1 MSLLSRR
8 HICSATHSAYN
19 INRRSAYSHNLI
31 IFIMHKIFLFALS
44 ASICLYLS
52 GCKAKDNDE
61 LGHHHHHTHQHKDH
75 GKGHNHD
82 HEAEHSHSDDIE
94 EDSHEEESDDEITL
108 NPSIAER
115 FGVETETVAAAPFA
129 DALKVSGEILPAP
142 TDAAVIVAPTAGI
155 LNFAP
160 SIDRGSK
167 VSAGAKIAQITASG
181 ISGGDQNLAARATLD
196 AAKRELDRLT
206 PLYKERLVTASD
218 YNAALRAYEE
228 AKAGYSTAAQSG
240 AITSPISGI
249 IVSIDAARGQY
260 VEVGTPIATVSSTAR
275 LTLRADVPQRYFN
288 RISGF
293 KDALVKLPYSDET
306 VMLGQLNGSRTSAGG
321 NVATSTPGYIPVY
334 FSFDNNGSFV
344 PGSNADVY
352 LQSASDNNVISVP
365 LGAIS
370 EQQGLYYVFI
380 RLDDECYRKVP
391 VKTGRNNCSRIEI
404 LSGLTPGDK
413 VVVKGTTTVR
423 IAESSGA
430 VPEGHSHNH

>member
-1 MSLLSRR
+1 
-8 HICSATHSAYN
+8 
-19 INRRSAYSHNLI
+19 
-31 IFIMHKIFLFALS
+31 MHKIILFALS
-44 ASICLYLS
+44 AAVCIYFS
-52 GCKAKDNDE
+52 GCKTKDNEE
-61 LGHHHHHTHQHKDH
+61 LGHHHHHHTHQHEAHEHEH
-75 GKGHNHD
+75 GHEHD
-82 HEAEHSHSDDIE
+82 HSHSDG
-94 EDSHEEESDDEITL
+94 EEEHKEGSDDEITL
-108 NPSIAER
+108 NPSVAER

-155 LNFAP
+155 LNFTNG
-160 SIDRGSK
+160 IDRGAK
-167 VSAGAKIAQITASG
+167 VYAGTKIAQISASG

-206 PLYKERLVTASD
+206 PLYNERLVTASD

-240 AITSPISGI
+240 SITSPINGV

-260 VEVGTPIATVSSTAR
+260 VEVGTPVATVSSTSR
-275 LTLRADVPQRYFN
+275 LTLRADVPQRYYN
-288 RISGF
+288 RIAGF
-293 KDALVKLPYSDET
+293 KDALVKMPYSDKT
-306 VMLGQLNGSRTSAGG
+306 VMLGNLNGSRTSAGA
-321 NVATSTPGYIPVY
+321 NIATSTPGYIPVY
-334 FSFDNNGSFV
+334 FSFDNDGSFV

-352 LQSASDNNVISVP
+352 LQSENSNDIISVP
-365 LGAIS
+365 LSALS

-380 RLDDECYRKVP
+380 RLDDECYRKIP
-391 VKTGRNNCSRIEI
+391 VKTGRNNGSRIEI
-404 LSGLTPGDK
+404 LSGLTPGDD